1 MNYKQLHKILPL
13 DIIKYIGEYDSSSKE
28 QMNKVIQELNEYND
42 KIEEY
47 WREDEEAYYMSDWEI
62 SCRRKWDPQFGNR
75 NFPYLLK
82 YINY

>member
-28 QMNKVIQELNEYND
+28 NMNNVIQELNDYNG

-47 WREDEEAYYMSDWEI
+47 WREDEQAYYMSDWEI
-62 SCRRKWDPQFGNR
+62 LRRRKWDPDFGNR
-75 NFPYLLK
+75 TYPSLLK
-82 YINY
+82 SINY